1 MISDCPFKVA
11 SSGVSWW
18 SPVLRR
24 GARKQSTQFNNHP
37 GCLNRTREARLSV
50 YFPCIA
56 LRLPFNFMAKW
67 TSLTSCAPSPLSPR
81 PGRLHSS
88 PSPLFSSLRPRAPI
102 IIIIS
107 LSHLSWNHSVRCQHG
122 RHTSKSPE
130 FPLLFSNSWFQGGR
144 EKYEQTHAS
153 SYSRTNK
160 SLKKRRC
167 QSLHKLSPPNFGKLT
182 CIYW

>member
-1 MISDCPFKVA
+1 MISDCPVKVA

-144 EKYEQTHAS
+144 ENMNKLMPRVTREQT
-153 SYSRTNK
+153 K
-160 SLKKRRC
+160 VKKKRSC
-167 QSLHKLSPPNFGKLT
+167 QSLHK
-182 CIYW
+182 

>member
-67 TSLTSCAPSPLSPR
+67 TSLTSCAPSPSIPTSH
-81 PGRLHSS
+81 PDSTLHPHPSS
-88 PSPLFSSLRPRAPI
+88 PPCVPEPPSSSSSLSLISHGTTACVVNTVGTQANHPSSHFYFLTRGFRVAVKIWTNSCLELLENKQKFKKKTLPI
-102 IIIIS
+102 ITQIITTQF
-107 LSHLSWNHSVRCQHG
+107 W
-122 RHTSKSPE
+122 
-130 FPLLFSNSWFQGGR
+130 
-144 EKYEQTHAS
+144 
-153 SYSRTNK
+153 
-160 SLKKRRC
+160 
-167 QSLHKLSPPNFGKLT
+167 
-182 CIYW
+182 